1 MKQKATQQMH
11 TSKTWDDKVLDIF
24 RPLWK
29 KFKISFWI
37 LLFISLFL
45 FAYLFNRIFINIH
58 AGESGVLWKRFDNGI
73 EPRVYGGGLWVINP
87 FNIMH
92 KYEVRTQQQETNFT
106 VLSKNGLR
114 INIKASVRF
123 MPNRKTLYLL
133 HDEVGPD
140 YIERVVI
147 PETQAAVRR
156 VIGEYEPDDI
166 YATQG
171 NIVQNIVLMALNEL
185 QQRHVLLDDLL
196 IMEIR
201 LPEKIAGAISDKLT
215 EEQRLLAYEYI
226 NERQKM
232 EITRK
237 RLEAEGIK
245 VFQDTISKG
254 LTPAYLRFK
263 GINATLELAKSN
275 NAKLVII
282 GNSKDG
288 LPLILNTANETMP
301 NIASIAATPPSAE
314 ATTSEQDD
322 SNKSNT
328 SSKAPDKTTAQKNTE
343 TTDEKN
349 K

>member
-1 MKQKATQQMH
+1 MNKKATQQMH
-11 TSKTWDDKVLDIF
+11 VGKTWNDKVLDIF
-24 RPLWK
+24 RPVWK
-29 KFKISFWI
+29 KFKIIFWI
-37 LLFISLFL
+37 LLFVSLFL
-45 FAYLFNRIFINIH
+45 FAYLFNRIFINVH
-58 AGESGVLWKRFDNGI
+58 AGEAGVLWKRFDNGI
-73 EPRVYGGGLWVINP
+73 EPRVYGGGLWIINP
-87 FNIMH
+87 FNIMY
-92 KYEVRTQQQETNFT
+92 KYEIRTQQKETNFT

-123 MPNRKTLYLL
+123 MPNRRTLYLL

-201 LPEKIAGAISDKLT
+201 LPEKIASAISDKLT

-226 NERQKM
+226 NKRQRM

-288 LPLILNTANETMP
+288 LPLILNTPNETMP
-301 NIASIAATPPSAE
+301 SIPPITATPPSTE
-314 ATTSEQDD
+314 TTTSEQDTD
-322 SNKSNT
+322 MNT
-328 SSKAPDKTTAQKNTE
+328 SKTTSPKNT
-343 TTDEKN
+343 TTPDEK